1 MKWQEKGLIKGKK
14 FLYLFRISPLWPKIL
29 RVNQHHK
36 SDKDIQLELQQ
47 INAAKENP
55 GHFSVLYEKY
65 FKSIYVF
72 VHRRTDDEELA
83 ADITSHVFLKAMINI
98 KKYEHKGLPFSAWLF
113 RIAFNE
119 VNMYFRKS
127 SSNRIVSLEQ
137 SGIIQIAQEAELTDF
152 SDKLELL
159 TTALK
164 KLDSDDV
171 QLIELRFFEKR
182 SFAEVGEII
191 GITEN
196 NAKVKTYRI
205 IDKLKRLM
213 KL

>member
-1 MKWQEKGLIKGKK
+1 
-14 FLYLFRISPLWPKIL
+14 
-29 RVNQHHK
+29 VNQHHK
-36 SDKDIQLELQQ
+36 SDKDIQFELQQ
-47 INAAKENP
+47 ITAAKENP
-55 GHFSVLYEKY
+55 AHFNVLYEKY

-83 ADITSHVFLKAMINI
+83 SDITSHVFLKAMVNI
-98 KKYEHKGLPFSAWLF
+98 KKYEYKGMPFSAWLF

-119 VNMYFRKS
+119 VNMYFRKNKGS
-127 SSNRIVSLEQ
+127 RVVSIEQ
-137 SGIIQIAQEAELTDF
+137 SGIVLIAHEAAMADNTEKLAMLTA
-152 SDKLELL
+152 
-159 TTALK
+159 ALQ
-164 KLDSDDV
+164 KLDSNDV

-182 SFAEVGEII
+182 SFAEVGEIV

-196 NAKVKTYRI
+196 NAKVKIYRI

>member
-1 MKWQEKGLIKGKK
+1 M
-14 FLYLFRISPLWPKIL
+14 
-29 RVNQHHK
+29 NQHHK

-55 GHFSVLYEKY
+55 AYFNVLYEKY

-72 VHRRTDDEELA
+72 VHRRTDDEDLA
-83 ADITSHVFLKAMINI
+83 SDITSHVFLKAMINI

-127 SSNRIVSLEQ
+127 NNNRVVSIEQ
-137 SGIIQIAQEAELTDF
+137 AGIIEIAQVAEVNDQA
-152 SDKLELL
+152 DKFELM
-159 TTALK
+159 TAALK
-164 KLDSDDV
+164 KLDEDDL

-182 SFAEVGEII
+182 SFAEVGEIA

-196 NAKVKTYRI
+196 NAKVKIYRI

>member
-1 MKWQEKGLIKGKK
+1 M
-14 FLYLFRISPLWPKIL
+14 
-29 RVNQHHK
+29 NQYHK
-36 SDKDIQLELQQ
+36 SDKEIELELQQ

-55 GHFSVLYEKY
+55 ARFNLLYEKY

-83 ADITSHVFLKAMINI
+83 SDITSHVFLKAMIHI

-119 VNMYFRKS
+119 INMYFRKS
-127 SSNRIVSLEQ
+127 KGNRVVSMEQ
-137 SGIIQIAQEAELTDF
+137 SGILQVAQEAEINDD
-152 SDKLELL
+152 SDK
-159 TTALK
+159 TQRVTAALK
-164 KLDSDDV
+164 QLDSDDV

-182 SFAEVGEII
+182 SFAEVGEIV

-196 NAKVKTYRI
+196 NAKVKIYRI
-205 IDKLKRLM
+205 IDKLKKLM

>member
-1 MKWQEKGLIKGKK
+1 M
-14 FLYLFRISPLWPKIL
+14 
-29 RVNQHHK
+29 NQHHK

-127 SSNRIVSLEQ
+127 SSNRIVSIEQ

-164 KLDSDDV
+164 KLDNDDV

-182 SFAEVGEII
+182 SFAEVAEII

-196 NAKVKTYRI
+196 NAKVKIYRI

>member
-1 MKWQEKGLIKGKK
+1 M
-14 FLYLFRISPLWPKIL
+14 
-29 RVNQHHK
+29 NQHHK
-36 SDKDIQLELQQ
+36 SDKDILLELQQ

-55 GHFSVLYEKY
+55 VHFGLLYEKY

-83 ADITSHVFLKAMINI
+83 SDITSHVFLKAMINI
-98 KKYEHKGLPFSAWLF
+98 KKYEHKGVPFSAWLF

-127 SSNRIVSLEQ
+127 RSNRIVSMEQ
-137 SGIIQIAQEAELTDF
+137 SGIIQIAQEAELNDYE
-152 SDKLELL
+152 DKLELM
-159 TTALK
+159 TAALK
-164 KLDSDDV
+164 QLETDDI

-182 SFAEVGEII
+182 SFAEVAEII

-196 NAKVKTYRI
+196 NAKVRIYRI
-205 IDKLKRLM
+205 IDRLKRLM